1 MGRVGFTIVFGG
13 GSSSDEQ
20 HQQLSRLPSVSP
32 TSTSSLME
40 EGIDDPFL
48 DADEEG
54 SEMIAY
60 RSKEPS
66 VMSAIEP
73 TEASGDRLSQPDA
86 ESSSDSDMEITE
98 LRELVSKLES
108 RIIELSKE
116 SNDQS
121 DSIRLQELESL
132 LEAKKKREEELSLLH
147 HKLESRVEE
156 QESMLEKQQILI
168 EKLMSEAGLK

>member
-1 MGRVGFTIVFGG
+1 
-13 GSSSDEQ
+13 
-20 HQQLSRLPSVSP
+20 
-32 TSTSSLME
+32 
-40 EGIDDPFL
+40 
-48 DADEEG
+48 
-54 SEMIAY
+54 
-60 RSKEPS
+60 
-66 VMSAIEP
+66 
-73 TEASGDRLSQPDA
+73 
-86 ESSSDSDMEITE
+86 MEITQ